1 MRRLFNIF
9 ATTLLAVSFFACER
23 EQVYNGGNNS
33 TGVEIDLENSIQFNT
48 GITTRGQ
55 LVMDNYLQDHF
66 AVYGYV
72 YRSSWQ
78 AAQAMAKPNVFI
90 SNANDKTSFVAPQTV
105 TYDAGTYTYTPI
117 VQWTGYKYSFFA
129 YYPAINSG
137 SKAVSISPSGVDV
150 EGAPYIEYHISRT
163 DPSSTADLMTASV
176 IDTDANS
183 SKEVQLHFKHRL
195 SAIDVAAVNY
205 CEYDPNPDNNDA
217 TDVLPVTIEIHQA
230 NFRMTNLLYDTYVV
244 SLDETKPTTPSNR
257 SSDTIASFELLTAA
271 EDDIQI
277 EVNTDGDIQ
286 MRPITSAERNTTMIV
301 IPQTTPLHVEPEIIY
316 YRRLP
321 DANGKARYL
330 DSADKIHELELN
342 QEGGH
347 IGTPPACTYN
357 TAFDFDRGL
366 LEGRRYFIQI
376 NFTSDAVSVNI
387 VAADEWSDDLNG
399 DGTFDDNDK
408 IKHEF
413 M

>member
-1 MRRLFNIF
+1 MKRLYNIF
-9 ATTLLAVSFFACER
+9 TIAILAMSLVACDKETIT
-23 EQVYNGGNNS
+23 NTPDTPI
-33 TGVEIDLENSIQFNT
+33 TGEEIDFENSIQFNT

-55 LVMDNYLQDHF
+55 LVMDDYLQDHF

-78 AAQAMAKPNVFI
+78 AAEAMAKPNVFI
-90 SNANDKTSFVAPQTV
+90 SDADNKESFIAPMTV
-105 TYDAGTYTYTPI
+105 NYDAGTYTYTPI

-137 SKAVSISPSGVDV
+137 SRVASIFPSGVNV
-150 EGAPYIEYHISRT
+150 EGTPYVEYQISRT
-163 DPSSTADLMTASV
+163 DPASTVDLMTASV

-183 SKEVQLHFKHRL
+183 SKEVQFQFKHRL

-205 CEYDPNPDNNDA
+205 CEYDPNPDNNDS
-217 TDVLPVTIEIHQA
+217 TDVLPVTIEVHQA

-244 SLDETKPTTPSNR
+244 SLDDTEPSTPSNR
-257 SSDTIASFELLTAA
+257 SSDTIANFELLTAA
-271 EDDIQI
+271 DEDVTI
-277 EVNTDGDIQ
+277 ELNKDGDIQ
-286 MRPITSAERNTTMIV
+286 MRPITSSEKNTTMIV

-330 DSADKIHELELN
+330 DSSDKIHELELN

-347 IGTPPACTYN
+347 IGTPPTFTYN

-387 VAADEWSDDLNG
+387 IAADEWNEK
-399 DGTFDDNDK
+399 TQVN
-408 IKHEF
+408 HEF

>member
-1 MRRLFNIF
+1 MSL
-9 ATTLLAVSFFACER
+9 VACDKESITNTPDTPISG
-23 EQVYNGGNNS
+23 E
-33 TGVEIDLENSIQFNT
+33 EIDFENSIQFNT

-55 LVMDNYLQDHF
+55 LVMDDYLKDHF

-78 AAQAMAKPNVFI
+78 AAEAMAKPNVFI
-90 SNANDKTSFVAPQTV
+90 SDANDKTSFVAPMTV
-105 TYDAGTYTYTPI
+105 EHDGGTYTYSPI

-137 SKAVSISPSGVDV
+137 GSREASIFPSGVDV
-150 EGAPYIEYHISRT
+150 EGAPYVEYRISRT
-163 DPSSTADLMTASV
+163 DPASTVDLMTASV

-183 SKEVQLHFKHRL
+183 SKEVQFQFKHRL

-205 CEYDPNPDNNDA
+205 CEFDPNPGNNDS
-217 TDVLPVTIEIHQA
+217 TDVLPVTIEVHQA
-230 NFRMTNLLYDTYVV
+230 DFRMTNLLYDTYLV
-244 SLDETKPTTPSNR
+244 SLDDTKQSTPSNR
-257 SSDTIASFELLTAA
+257 GSDTIANFELLTAA
-271 EDDIQI
+271 AEDITV
-277 EVNTDGDIQ
+277 ELNKDGDIQ
-286 MRPITSAERNTTMIV
+286 MRPITSAEKNTTMIV

-330 DSADKIHELELN
+330 DSSDKIHEFDLN
-342 QEGGH
+342 QQGGH
-347 IGTPPACTYN
+347 TGTPPAFTYN

-387 VAADEWSDDLNG
+387 IAADEWNEK
-399 DGTFDDNDK
+399 TQVN
-408 IKHEF
+408 HEF

>member
-1 MRRLFNIF
+1 MSLM
-9 ATTLLAVSFFACER
+9 ACDKESTTHTPDTPILGE
-23 EQVYNGGNNS
+23 
-33 TGVEIDLENSIQFNT
+33 EIDFENSIQFNT

-55 LVMDNYLQDHF
+55 LVTDNYLKDDF

-78 AAQAMAKPNVFI
+78 AAEVLATPNVFI
-90 SNANDKTSFVAPQTV
+90 SDSDNKTSYVAPQIV
-105 TYDAGTYTYTPI
+105 KYDADTYTYSPI

-129 YYPAINSG
+129 YYPAIDSSSNRV
-137 SKAVSISPSGVDV
+137 ASIFPSDVDDEGTPYV
-150 EGAPYIEYHISRT
+150 EYRISRQ
-163 DPSSTADLMTASV
+163 DPASTVDLMTASA

-183 SKEVQLHFKHRL
+183 SKEVQFQFKHRL

-205 CEYDPNPDNNDA
+205 CEYDPNPDNNDT
-217 TDVLPVTIEIHQA
+217 TDVLPVTIEVHKA

-244 SLDETKPTTPSNR
+244 SLDDTKPSTPSNR
-257 SSDTIASFELLTAA
+257 SSDTIANFELLTTSD
-271 EDDIQI
+271 EDITI
-277 EVNTDGDIQ
+277 GLNKDGDIQ
-286 MRPITSAERNTTMIV
+286 MREITSSEKNTTMIV

-330 DSADKIHELELN
+330 NSVDEIVELDLN
-342 QEGGH
+342 QDGGH
-347 IGTPPACTYN
+347 IGTPPSFTYN
-357 TAFDFDRGL
+357 TAFNFDRGL

-387 VAADEWSDDLNG
+387 IAADEWNEKPQV
-399 DGTFDDNDK
+399 N
-408 IKHEF
+408 HEF

>member
-1 MRRLFNIF
+1 MSL
-9 ATTLLAVSFFACER
+9 VACDKESITNTPNTPISG
-23 EQVYNGGNNS
+23 E
-33 TGVEIDLENSIQFNT
+33 EIDFENSIQFNT

-55 LVMDNYLQDHF
+55 LVMDDYLKDHF

-78 AAQAMAKPNVFI
+78 AAEAMATPNVFI
-90 SNANDKTSFVAPQTV
+90 NDANDKSSFIAPQV
-105 TYDAGTYTYTPI
+105 VSYDQGTYTYTPI

-137 SKAVSISPSGVDV
+137 SRVASIYPSGKDV
-150 EGAPYIEYHISRT
+150 EGTPYVEYRISRQ
-163 DPSSTADLMTASV
+163 DPASTVDLMTASV

-183 SKEVQLHFKHRL
+183 SKEVQFQFKHRL

-205 CEYDPNPDNNDA
+205 CEYDPNPDNNDS
-217 TDVLPVTIEIHQA
+217 TDVLPVTIEVCQA
-230 NFRMTNLLYDTYVV
+230 DFRMTNLLYDTYVV
-244 SLDETKPTTPSNR
+244 SLDDTKPSTPRNR
-257 SSDTIASFELLTAA
+257 SSDTIAKFELLI
-271 EDDIQI
+271 ESDDDIPI
-277 EVNTDGDIQ
+277 YLNKDGDIQ
-286 MRPITSAERNTTMIV
+286 MRPITSAEKNTTMIV
-301 IPQTTPLHVEPEIIY
+301 IPQTTPLHVEPVIKY

-321 DANGKARYL
+321 DANGMARYIK
-330 DSADKIHELELN
+330 ANGEIQEIPLN
-342 QEGGH
+342 QDGGH
-347 IGTPPACTYN
+347 TGAPDAFTYN

-387 VAADEWSDDLNG
+387 VAADEWNEK
-399 DGTFDDNDK
+399 TQVN
-408 IKHEF
+408 HEF

>member
-1 MRRLFNIF
+1 MKRLYNIF
-9 ATTLLAVSFFACER
+9 TIAILAMSLVACDKESITNTPDTPISG
-23 EQVYNGGNNS
+23 E
-33 TGVEIDLENSIQFNT
+33 EIDFENSIQFNT

-55 LVMDNYLQDHF
+55 LVMDDYLQDDF

-78 AAQAMAKPNVFI
+78 AAEAMAKPNVFI
-90 SNANDKTSFVAPQTV
+90 SDAEDKNSFVAPMTV
-105 TYDAGTYTYTPI
+105 KHDAGTYTYSPI

-129 YYPAINSG
+129 YYPAINS
-137 SKAVSISPSGVDV
+137 SSREVSIFPSGVDV
-150 EGAPYIEYHISRT
+150 EGAPYVTYRIDRY
-163 DPSSTADLMTASV
+163 DPSSTVDLMTASV

-183 SKEVQLHFKHRL
+183 SKEVQFQFKHRL

-205 CEYDPNPDNNDA
+205 CEYDPNPDNNDS
-217 TDVLPVTIEIHQA
+217 TDVLPVTIEVHQA
-230 NFRMTNLLYDTYVV
+230 NFRMTNLLYDTYLV
-244 SLDETKPTTPSNR
+244 SLDDTKPSTPSN
-257 SSDTIASFELLTAA
+257 SSTGTIANFELLTAA
-271 EDDIQI
+271 DEDVTI
-277 EVNTDGDIQ
+277 ELNKDGDIQ
-286 MRPITSAERNTTMIV
+286 MRPITSAEKNTTMIV

-330 DSADKIHELELN
+330 DPSDKIQEFELN

-347 IGTPPACTYN
+347 IGTPTAFRYN

-387 VAADEWSDDLNG
+387 VAADEWNEK
-399 DGTFDDNDK
+399 TQVN
-408 IKHEF
+408 HEF

>member
-1 MRRLFNIF
+1 MRRLFNILSALIVVLF
-9 ATTLLAVSFFACER
+9 VACAKDS
-23 EQVYNGGNNS
+23 VTDIPNAG
-33 TGVEIDLENSIQFNT
+33 TEIDLENSIQFNT

-55 LVMDNYLQDHF
+55 LVMDDYLKDDF

-78 AAQAMAKPNVFI
+78 AAQSMATPNVFI
-90 SNANDKTSFVAPQTV
+90 SNADDKNSYVAPQV
-105 TYDAGTYTYTPI
+105 VNYDAGTYTYNPI

-137 SKAVSISPSGVDV
+137 ARELSIVPSGVDV
-150 EGAPYIEYHISRT
+150 EGTPYVTYRIDRQ
-163 DPSSTADLMTASV
+163 DPASTVDLMTASV

-217 TDVLPVTIEIHQA
+217 TDVLPVTIEVHQA

-244 SLDETKPTTPSNR
+244 SLDETKPSTPSNY
-257 SSDTIASFELLTAA
+257 STGTIANFELLTAA
-271 EDDIQI
+271 AEDITI
-277 EVNTDGDIQ
+277 ELNKDGDIQ
-286 MRPITSAERNTTMIV
+286 MRPITSSEKNNTMIV
-301 IPQTTPLHVEPEIIY
+301 IPQSTPLHVEPEIIY

-330 DSADKIHELELN
+330 DSADKIHELDLD

-347 IGTPPACTYN
+347 IGTPPTFTYS

-387 VAADEWSDDLNG
+387 VAADEWNEKPQV
-399 DGTFDDNDK
+399 N
-408 IKHEF
+408 HEF

>member
-1 MRRLFNIF
+1 MKRLYNIF
-9 ATTLLAVSFFACER
+9 TIAILAMSLVACDKEPMNTHDTPISG
-23 EQVYNGGNNS
+23 E
-33 TGVEIDLENSIQFNT
+33 EIDFENSIQFNT

-55 LVMDNYLQDHF
+55 LVMDDYLQDDF

-78 AAQAMAKPNVFI
+78 AAEAMAKPNVFI
-90 SNANDKTSFVAPQTV
+90 SDAEDKNSFVAPMTV
-105 TYDAGTYTYTPI
+105 NYDAGTYTYSPI

-137 SKAVSISPSGVDV
+137 SKVVSIVPSGVDV
-150 EGAPYIEYHISRT
+150 EGVPYVEYRISRQ
-163 DPSSTADLMTASV
+163 DPASTVDLMTASV

-183 SKEVQLHFKHRL
+183 SKEVQFQFKHRL

-205 CEYDPNPDNNDA
+205 CEFDPNPNNNDS
-217 TDVLPVTIEIHQA
+217 TDVLPVTIEVHKA

-244 SLDETKPTTPSNR
+244 SLDDTKSSTPSN
-257 SSDTIASFELLTAA
+257 SNTDTIANFELLTAA
-271 EDDIQI
+271 AEDITV
-277 EVNTDGDIQ
+277 ELNKDGDIQ
-286 MRPITSAERNTTMIV
+286 MRPITSAEKNTTMIV

-330 DSADKIHELELN
+330 DSSDKIHELELN

-347 IGTPPACTYN
+347 IGTPPEFTYN

-387 VAADEWSDDLNG
+387 IAADEWNEKPVV
-399 DGTFDDNDK
+399 N
-408 IKHEF
+408 HEF

>member
-1 MRRLFNIF
+1 MKRLYNIF
-9 ATTLLAVSFFACER
+9 TIAILAMSLVACDKEPIT
-23 EQVYNGGNNS
+23 NTPDTPI
-33 TGVEIDLENSIQFNT
+33 TGEEIDLENSIQFNT

-55 LVMDNYLQDHF
+55 LVMDDYLKDNF

-78 AAQAMAKPNVFI
+78 AAEAMATPNVFI
-90 SNANDKTSFVAPQTV
+90 SNPDDKTSFVAPMTV
-105 TYDAGTYTYTPI
+105 NYDAGTYTYSPI

-129 YYPAINSG
+129 YYPAVNSG
-137 SKAVSISPSGVDV
+137 ARAVSIYPTGVDV
-150 EGAPYIEYHISRT
+150 EGTPSVEYRISRT
-163 DPSSTADLMTASV
+163 DPASTADLMTASV

-183 SKEVQLHFKHRL
+183 SKEVQFQFKHRL

-205 CEYDPNPDNNDA
+205 CEYDPDPENNDS
-217 TDVLPVTIEIHQA
+217 TDVLPVTIEVHQA

-244 SLDETKPTTPSNR
+244 SLDDTKPSTPRNR
-257 SSDTIASFELLTAA
+257 SEDTIASFELLTAA
-271 EDDIQI
+271 DGDVTI
-277 EVNTDGDIQ
+277 ELNKDGDIQ
-286 MRPITSAERNTTMIV
+286 MRPITSSEKNTTMIV

-321 DANGKARYL
+321 DANGMARYI
-330 DSADKIHELELN
+330 KTNGEI
-342 QEGGH
+342 QEIPLSQDGGH
-347 IGTPPACTYN
+347 TGTPDAFTYS

-387 VAADEWSDDLNG
+387 IAADEWNEK
-399 DGTFDDNDK
+399 TQVN
-408 IKHEF
+408 HEF

>member
-1 MRRLFNIF
+1 MSF
-9 ATTLLAVSFFACER
+9 AACEKDI
-23 EQVYNGGNNS
+23 VTNTPH

-55 LVMDNYLQDHF
+55 LVMDEYLQDNF

-78 AAQAMAKPNVFI
+78 AAQAMATPNVFI
-90 SNANDKTSFVAPQTV
+90 SDADDKTSFIAPQV
-105 TYDAGTYTYTPI
+105 VNYDAGTYTYSPI

-137 SKAVSISPSGVDV
+137 ARVASIYPSGVAIEGTPYV
-150 EGAPYIEYHISRT
+150 EYRISRT
-163 DPSSTADLMTASV
+163 DPASTVDLMTASI

-183 SKEVQLHFKHRL
+183 SKEVQFNFKHRL

-205 CEYDPNPDNNDA
+205 CEYDPVPDNNDS
-217 TDVLPVTIEIHQA
+217 TDVLPVTIEVHQA

-244 SLDETKPTTPSNR
+244 SLDETKPSTPSNR
-257 SSDTIASFELLTAA
+257 SEDTIANFELLTAS
-271 EDDIQI
+271 DKDVTI
-277 EVNTDGDIQ
+277 ELNKDGDIQ
-286 MRPITSAERNTTMIV
+286 MRPITSSEKNTTMIV

-330 DSADKIHELELN
+330 DSADKIHELELD
-342 QEGGH
+342 QDGGH
-347 IGTPPACTYN
+347 EGAPPTFTYN

-387 VAADEWSDDLNG
+387 VAADEWNEKPQV
-399 DGTFDDNDK
+399 N
-408 IKHEF
+408 HEF

>member
-1 MRRLFNIF
+1 MKRLYNIF
-9 ATTLLAVSFFACER
+9 TIAILAMSLVACDKESITNTPDTPISG
-23 EQVYNGGNNS
+23 E
-33 TGVEIDLENSIQFNT
+33 EIDFENSIQFNS

-55 LVMDNYLQDHF
+55 LVMDDYLKDHF

-78 AAQAMAKPNVFI
+78 AAEAMATPNVFVKDQD
-90 SNANDKTSFVAPQTV
+90 DKTFIAPMTV
-105 TYDAGTYTYTPI
+105 NYDGGTYTYSPI

-137 SKAVSISPSGVDV
+137 SRVASISPSGVDV
-150 EGAPYIEYHISRT
+150 EGTPYVEYRISRQ
-163 DPSSTADLMTASV
+163 DPASTVDLMTASV

-183 SKEVQLHFKHRL
+183 SKEVQFQFKHRL

-205 CEYDPNPDNNDA
+205 CEYDPNPGNNDS
-217 TDVLPVTIEIHQA
+217 TDVLPVTIEVHQA
-230 NFRMTNLLYDTYVV
+230 NFSMTNLLYDTYVV
-244 SLDETKPTTPSNR
+244 SLDDTKQSTPSNR
-257 SSDTIASFELLTAA
+257 SSDTIADFKLLAAA
-271 EDDIQI
+271 EPDVQI
-277 EVNTDGDIQ
+277 ELNKDGDIQ
-286 MRPITSAERNTTMIV
+286 MRPITSAEKNTTMIV
-301 IPQTTPLHVEPEIIY
+301 IPQTTPLHVVPEIIY

-330 DSADKIHELELN
+330 DSSDKIHELDLN

-347 IGTPPACTYN
+347 MGTPPAFRYE

-387 VAADEWSDDLNG
+387 VAADEWNEKPVV
-399 DGTFDDNDK
+399 N
-408 IKHEF
+408 HEF

>member
-1 MRRLFNIF
+1 MSL
-9 ATTLLAVSFFACER
+9 VACDKESNTHIPDIPTSG
-23 EQVYNGGNNS
+23 E
-33 TGVEIDLENSIQFNT
+33 EIDFENSIQFNT

-55 LVMDNYLQDHF
+55 LVTDDYLRANF

-72 YRSSWQ
+72 YRNSWE
-78 AAQAMAKPNVFI
+78 AAEVLATPNVFI
-90 SNANDKTSFVAPQTV
+90 SNANDKTSFVAPQIV
-105 TYDAGTYTYTPI
+105 YYDADTYTYSPI

-137 SKAVSISPSGVDV
+137 SREVSILPSGVDV
-150 EGAPYIEYHISRT
+150 EGTPYVKYQLDRQ
-163 DPSSTADLMTASV
+163 DPASTVDLMTASV

-183 SKEVQLHFKHRL
+183 SKEVQFQFKHRL

-205 CEYDPNPDNNDA
+205 CVYDPDPNNNDS
-217 TDVLPVTIEIHQA
+217 TDVLPVTIEVHQA

-244 SLDETKPTTPSNR
+244 SLDDTKPTTPS
-257 SSDTIASFELLTAA
+257 SSSIGTIANFELLTASE
-271 EDDIQI
+271 EDITI
-277 EVNTDGDIQ
+277 EFNKDGDIQ

-321 DANGKARYL
+321 DADGKARYL
-330 DSADKIHELELN
+330 DSSDKIQELELN
-342 QEGGH
+342 QQGGH
-347 IGTPPACTYN
+347 IGTPPAFTYN

-387 VAADEWSDDLNG
+387 IAADEWNEKPKVD
-399 DGTFDDNDK
+399 
-408 IKHEF
+408 HEF

>member
-1 MRRLFNIF
+1 MRRLFNILSALIVVLF
-9 ATTLLAVSFFACER
+9 VACAKDS
-23 EQVYNGGNNS
+23 VTDIPNAG
-33 TGVEIDLENSIQFNT
+33 TEIDLENSIQFNT

-55 LVMDNYLQDHF
+55 LVMDDYLKDDF

-78 AAQAMAKPNVFI
+78 AAQSMATPNVFI
-90 SNANDKTSFVAPQTV
+90 SNADDKNSYVAPQV
-105 TYDAGTYTYTPI
+105 VNYDAGTYTYNPI

-137 SKAVSISPSGVDV
+137 ARELSIVPSGVDV
-150 EGAPYIEYHISRT
+150 EGTPYVTYRIDRQ
-163 DPSSTADLMTASV
+163 DPASTVDLMTASV

-217 TDVLPVTIEIHQA
+217 TDVLPVTIEVHQA

-244 SLDETKPTTPSNR
+244 SLDETKPSTPSNY
-257 SSDTIASFELLTAA
+257 STGTIANFELLTAA
-271 EDDIQI
+271 AEDITI
-277 EVNTDGDIQ
+277 ELNEDGDIQ
-286 MRPITSAERNTTMIV
+286 MRPITSSEKNNTMIV
-301 IPQTTPLHVEPEIIY
+301 IPQSTPLHVEPEIIY

-330 DSADKIHELELN
+330 DSADEIHELALN

-347 IGTPPACTYN
+347 IGTPPYFTYN

-387 VAADEWSDDLNG
+387 VAADEWNEKPQV
-399 DGTFDDNDK
+399 N
-408 IKHEF
+408 HEF

>member
-1 MRRLFNIF
+1 MVITMLY
-9 ATTLLAVSFFACER
+9 VSCNKDTIANTPDTPLKGED
-23 EQVYNGGNNS
+23 
-33 TGVEIDLENSIQFNT
+33 IDFENSIQFNT

-55 LVMDNYLQDHF
+55 LVQTNYLQDDF

-78 AAQAMAKPNVFI
+78 AAQAMATPNVFI
-90 SNANDKTSFVAPQTV
+90 SNADDKESFIAPMV
-105 TYDAGTYTYTPI
+105 VNYDTGTYTYSPI

-137 SKAVSISPSGVDV
+137 GRVASIYPSGVDTEGTPYV
-150 EGAPYIEYHISRT
+150 EYRISRT
-163 DPSSTADLMTASV
+163 DPASTVDLMTASV

-183 SKEVQLHFKHRL
+183 SKEVQFHFKHRL

-205 CEYDPNPDNNDA
+205 CEYDPNPENNDA

-244 SLDETKPTTPSNR
+244 SLDDTQTSTPSNR
-257 SSDTIASFELLTAA
+257 SSDTIANFELLTAND
-271 EDDIQI
+271 DDITI
-277 EVNTDGDIQ
+277 ELNKDGDIQ
-286 MRPITSAERNTTMIV
+286 MRPITDSKKNTTMIV

-330 DSADKIHELELN
+330 DSADKIHELDLN

-347 IGTPPACTYN
+347 IRTPPRFTYN

-387 VAADEWSDDLNG
+387 IAADEWNEKPQV
-399 DGTFDDNDK
+399 N
-408 IKHEF
+408 HEF

>member
-90 SNANDKTSFVAPQTV
+90 SNANDKTSFVAPQVV
-105 TYDAGTYTYTPI
+105 TYDAGTYAYTPI

-137 SKAVSISPSGVDV
+137 SKAVSIYPSGVDV
-150 EGAPYIEYHISRT
+150 EGAPYIEYRISRQ
-163 DPSSTADLMTASV
+163 DPASTVDLMTASV

-183 SKEVQLHFKHRL
+183 SKEVQFQFKHRL

-244 SLDETKPTTPSNR
+244 SLDETKQTTPSNR
-257 SSDTIASFELLTAA
+257 SSDRIASFELLTAA
-271 EDDIQI
+271 EADIPI

-399 DGTFDDNDK
+399 DGKFDDNDK

>member
-1 MRRLFNIF
+1 MKRLYNIF
-9 ATTLLAVSFFACER
+9 TIAILAMTLVACDKE
-23 EQVYNGGNNS
+23 S
-33 TGVEIDLENSIQFNT
+33 TNTPETPITGEEIDFENSIQFNT

-55 LVMDNYLQDHF
+55 LVMDDYLQDDF

-78 AAQAMAKPNVFI
+78 AAEAMAKPNVFI
-90 SNANDKTSFVAPQTV
+90 SNAEDKNSFVAPMTV
-105 TYDAGTYTYTPI
+105 NYDAGTYTYSPI

-137 SKAVSISPSGVDV
+137 SRVASIYPSGVDV
-150 EGAPYIEYHISRT
+150 EGAPYVEYRISRI
-163 DPSSTADLMTASV
+163 DPASTVDLMTASV

-183 SKEVQLHFKHRL
+183 SKEVRFQFKHRL

-205 CEYDPNPDNNDA
+205 CEYDPNPNNNDS
-217 TDVLPVTIEIHQA
+217 TDVLPVTIEVHKA

-244 SLDETKPTTPSNR
+244 SLDDTKPSTPSNR
-257 SSDTIASFELLTAA
+257 SSDNIANFELLTAA
-271 EDDIQI
+271 DKDVTI
-277 EVNTDGDIQ
+277 ELNKDGDIQ
-286 MRPITSAERNTTMIV
+286 MRPITSSEKNTTMIV

-321 DANGKARYL
+321 DANGKARYIK
-330 DSADKIHELELN
+330 ANGEIQEIPLN
-342 QEGGH
+342 QDGGH
-347 IGTPPACTYN
+347 TGTPETFTYN

-387 VAADEWSDDLNG
+387 VAADEWNEKPVV
-399 DGTFDDNDK
+399 N
-408 IKHEF
+408 HEF

>member
-1 MRRLFNIF
+1 MKRLYNIF
-9 ATTLLAVSFFACER
+9 TIAILAMSLVACDKEPITNTPDTPISG
-23 EQVYNGGNNS
+23 E
-33 TGVEIDLENSIQFNT
+33 EIDFENSIQFNT

-55 LVMDNYLQDHF
+55 LVETDYLQDNF

-78 AAQAMAKPNVFI
+78 AAEAMATPNVFI
-90 SNANDKTSFVAPQTV
+90 SDANDKTSFVAPMTV
-105 TYDAGTYTYTPI
+105 NYDAGTYTYSPI

-129 YYPAINSG
+129 YYPAVNSG
-137 SKAVSISPSGVDV
+137 ARAVSIYPTGVDV
-150 EGAPYIEYHISRT
+150 EGTPSVEYRISRT
-163 DPSSTADLMTASV
+163 DPASTADLMTASV

-183 SKEVQLHFKHRL
+183 SKEVQFQFKHRL

-205 CEYDPNPDNNDA
+205 CEYDPDPENNDS
-217 TDVLPVTIEIHQA
+217 TDVLPVTIEVHQA

-244 SLDETKPTTPSNR
+244 SLDDTKPSTPSNR
-257 SSDTIASFELLTAA
+257 SEDTIANFELLTAA
-271 EDDIQI
+271 DGDVTI
-277 EVNTDGDIQ
+277 ELNKDGDIQ
-286 MRPITSAERNTTMIV
+286 MRPITSSEKNTTMIV

-321 DANGKARYL
+321 DANGMARYIK
-330 DSADKIHELELN
+330 ANGEI
-342 QEGGH
+342 QEIPLSQDGGH
-347 IGTPPACTYN
+347 TGTPEAFTYN

-387 VAADEWSDDLNG
+387 IAADEWNEK
-399 DGTFDDNDK
+399 TQVN
-408 IKHEF
+408 HEF

>member
-1 MRRLFNIF
+1 MRRLFNI
-9 ATTLLAVSFFACER
+9 LAAIGVMSFVACEK
-23 EQVYNGGNNS
+23 EIVTNTPQ

-55 LVMDNYLQDHF
+55 LVMDDYLKDHF

-78 AAQAMAKPNVFI
+78 AAEAMAKPNVFI
-90 SNANDKTSFVAPQTV
+90 SDANNKTSFVAPQIV
-105 TYDAGTYTYTPI
+105 NYDAGTYTYSPI

-137 SKAVSISPSGVDV
+137 SREVSIFPSGVDV
-150 EGAPYIEYHISRT
+150 EGTPYVTYRLDRQ
-163 DPSSTADLMTASV
+163 DPASTVDLMTASV

-183 SKEVQLHFKHRL
+183 SKEVQFQFKHRL

-205 CEYDPNPDNNDA
+205 CEYDPNPDNNDS
-217 TDVLPVTIEIHQA
+217 TDVLPVTIEVHQA

-244 SLDETKPTTPSNR
+244 SLDDTKPTTPSN
-257 SSDTIASFELLTAA
+257 SNTGTIANFELLTAA
-271 EDDIQI
+271 AEDITI
-277 EVNTDGDIQ
+277 ELNKDGDIQ
-286 MRPITSAERNTTMIV
+286 MRPITSAEKNTTMIV

-316 YRRLP
+316 YRRLQ

-347 IGTPPACTYN
+347 IGTPPAFRYN

-387 VAADEWSDDLNG
+387 VAADEWLEDING
-399 DGTFDDNDK
+399 DGVVDDKDNVY
-408 IKHEF
+408 HEF

>member
-1 MRRLFNIF
+1 MKRLYNIF
-9 ATTLLAVSFFACER
+9 TIAILAMSLVACDKESITNTPDTPISG
-23 EQVYNGGNNS
+23 E
-33 TGVEIDLENSIQFNT
+33 EIDFENSIQFNT

-55 LVMDNYLQDHF
+55 LVMDDYLKADF

-78 AAQAMAKPNVFI
+78 AAESMATPNVFLEDLE
-90 SNANDKTSFVAPQTV
+90 DKTSFIVPQIV
-105 TYDAGTYTYTPI
+105 HYDGGTYTYSPI

-129 YYPAINSG
+129 YYPAINS
-137 SKAVSISPSGVDV
+137 VSREVTILPSGVDV
-150 EGAPYIEYHISRT
+150 EGTPYVKYQLDRQ
-163 DPSSTADLMTASV
+163 DPASTVDLMTASV

-183 SKEVQLHFKHRL
+183 SKEVQFQFKHRL

-205 CEYDPNPDNNDA
+205 CEYDPNPGNNDA
-217 TDVLPVTIEIHQA
+217 TDVLPVTIEVHQA

-244 SLDETKPTTPSNR
+244 SLDDTKSSTPSN
-257 SSDTIASFELLTAA
+257 SSTGTIANFELLTAA
-271 EDDIQI
+271 EPDVQI
-277 EVNTDGDIQ
+277 ELNKDGDIQ
-286 MRPITSAERNTTMIV
+286 MRPITSAEKNTTMIV
-301 IPQTTPLHVEPEIIY
+301 IPQTTPLHVVPEIIY

-330 DSADKIHELELN
+330 DPSDKIHELDLN

-347 IGTPPACTYN
+347 IGTPPAFRYE

-387 VAADEWSDDLNG
+387 IAADEWNEKPVV
-399 DGTFDDNDK
+399 N
-408 IKHEF
+408 HEF

>member
-1 MRRLFNIF
+1 MVITMLY
-9 ATTLLAVSFFACER
+9 VSCNKDTIANTPDTPLKGED
-23 EQVYNGGNNS
+23 
-33 TGVEIDLENSIQFNT
+33 IDFENSIQFNT

-55 LVMDNYLQDHF
+55 LVQTNYLQDDF

-90 SNANDKTSFVAPQTV
+90 SDADDKDSFIAPMV
-105 TYDAGTYTYTPI
+105 VKYDADTYTYSPI

-137 SKAVSISPSGVDV
+137 SRAASIYPSGVDTEGTPYV
-150 EGAPYIEYHISRT
+150 EYRISRT
-163 DPSSTADLMTASV
+163 DPASTVDLMTASV
-176 IDTDANS
+176 VDTDANS
-183 SKEVQLHFKHRL
+183 SKEVQFHFKHRL

-205 CEYDPNPDNNDA
+205 CEYDPNPGNNDA
-217 TDVLPVTIEIHQA
+217 TDVLPVTIEVHQA

-244 SLDETKPTTPSNR
+244 SLDDSKPSTPSNR
-257 SSDTIASFELLTAA
+257 SSDTIANFELLTAS
-271 EDDIQI
+271 DKDITI
-277 EVNTDGDIQ
+277 DLNKDGDIQ
-286 MRPITSAERNTTMIV
+286 MRPITDSKKNTTMIV

-321 DANGKARYL
+321 DADGKARYL
-330 DSADKIHELELN
+330 NPADEIVELDLN

-347 IGTPPACTYN
+347 TGTPPAFTYN

-387 VAADEWSDDLNG
+387 IAADEWNEKPQV
-399 DGTFDDNDK
+399 N
-408 IKHEF
+408 HEF

>member
-1 MRRLFNIF
+1 
-9 ATTLLAVSFFACER
+9 VSFVGCAKDSVTDI
-23 EQVYNGGNNS
+23 QNAG
-33 TGVEIDLENSIQFNT
+33 TGTEIDLENSIQFNT

-55 LVMDNYLQDHF
+55 LVMDDYLKADF

-78 AAQAMAKPNVFI
+78 AAVSMAKPNVFI
-90 SNANDKTSFVAPQTV
+90 SNADDKNSFVAPQIV
-105 TYDAGTYTYTPI
+105 NYDAGTYTYSPI

-137 SKAVSISPSGVDV
+137 TREVSIVPSGVGV
-150 EGAPYIEYHISRT
+150 EGTPYVTYRIDRQ
-163 DPSSTADLMTASV
+163 DPASTADLMTASV

-183 SKEVQLHFKHRL
+183 SKEVQFQFKHRL

-205 CEYDPNPDNNDA
+205 CEYDPNPNNNDS
-217 TDVLPVTIEIHQA
+217 TDVLDVTIEVHQA
-230 NFRMTNLLYDTYVV
+230 NFRMTNLLYDTYTV
-244 SLDETKPTTPSNR
+244 SLDETQPSTPSNR
-257 SSDTIASFELLTAA
+257 STGTIANFELLTAA
-271 EDDIQI
+271 DKDITI
-277 EVNTDGDIQ
+277 ALNKDGDIQ
-286 MRPITSAERNTTMIV
+286 MRPITSSEKNTTMIV
-301 IPQTTPLHVEPEIIY
+301 IPQSTPLHVEPEIIY

-330 DSADKIHELELN
+330 DSADKIHEFDLN

-347 IGTPPACTYN
+347 IETPPAFTYN

-366 LEGRRYFIQI
+366 LEVRRYFIQI

-387 VAADEWSDDLNG
+387 VAADEWNEKPQV
-399 DGTFDDNDK
+399 N
-408 IKHEF
+408 HEF

>member
-1 MRRLFNIF
+1 MRRLFNILS
-9 ATTLLAVSFFACER
+9 ALIVVSFVGCAKDS
-23 EQVYNGGNNS
+23 VADITNAG
-33 TGVEIDLENSIQFNT
+33 TEIDLENSIQFNT

-55 LVMDNYLQDHF
+55 LVMDDYLKADF

-78 AAQAMAKPNVFI
+78 AAVSMAKPNVFI
-90 SNANDKTSFVAPQTV
+90 SDAENKESFVAPQIV
-105 TYDAGTYTYTPI
+105 NYDAGTYAYSPI

-137 SKAVSISPSGVDV
+137 SKVVSIFPSGVDV
-150 EGAPYIEYHISRT
+150 EGTPYVEYRISRT
-163 DPSSTADLMTASV
+163 DPASTADLMTASV

-183 SKEVQLHFKHRL
+183 SKEVQFNFKHRL

-205 CEYDPNPDNNDA
+205 CEYDPNPDNNDS
-217 TDVLPVTIEIHQA
+217 TDVLPVTIEVHQA

-244 SLDETKPTTPSNR
+244 SLDDTKPSTPSNR
-257 SSDTIASFELLTAA
+257 SSDTIANFELLTAA
-271 EDDIQI
+271 AEDITI
-277 EVNTDGDIQ
+277 ALNKDGDIQ
-286 MRPITSAERNTTMIV
+286 MRPITSSEKNTTMIV
-301 IPQTTPLHVEPEIIY
+301 IPQATPLHVEPEIIY

-330 DSADKIHELELN
+330 DSADKSHELDWD
-342 QEGGH
+342 QDGGH
-347 IGTPPACTYN
+347 IGTPPTFTYN

-387 VAADEWSDDLNG
+387 VAADEWLEDING
-399 DGTFDDNDK
+399 DGVFDDNDK
-408 IKHEF
+408 VYHEF

>member
-1 MRRLFNIF
+1 MKRLYNI
-9 ATTLLAVSFFACER
+9 LAIAILAMSLVACDKESITNTPDTPISG
-23 EQVYNGGNNS
+23 E
-33 TGVEIDLENSIQFNT
+33 EIDFENSIQFNT

-55 LVMDNYLQDHF
+55 LVMDNYLQDDF

-78 AAQAMAKPNVFI
+78 AAEAMAKPNVFI
-90 SNANDKTSFVAPQTV
+90 SDTNNKASFVAPQIV
-105 TYDAGTYTYTPI
+105 NYDAGTYTYSPI

-137 SKAVSISPSGVDV
+137 SRVASIFPSSVDV
-150 EGAPYIEYHISRT
+150 EGAPYVEYRISRQ
-163 DPSSTADLMTASV
+163 DPASTVDLMTASV

-183 SKEVQLHFKHRL
+183 SKEVQFQFKHRL

-205 CEYDPNPDNNDA
+205 CEYDPNPGNNDS
-217 TDVLPVTIEIHQA
+217 TDVLPVTIEVCLA

-244 SLDETKPTTPSNR
+244 SLDDTKPSTPSNR
-257 SSDTIASFELLTAA
+257 SSDTIANFELLTDSD
-271 EDDIQI
+271 DDIPI
-277 EVNTDGDIQ
+277 DLNKDGDIQ
-286 MRPITSAERNTTMIV
+286 MRPITSAEKNTTMIV
-301 IPQTTPLHVEPEIIY
+301 IPQSTPLHVEPVIKY

-321 DANGKARYL
+321 DANGMARYI
-330 DSADKIHELELN
+330 KTNGEI
-342 QEGGH
+342 QEIPLSQDGGH
-347 IGTPPACTYN
+347 TGTPDTFTYN

-387 VAADEWSDDLNG
+387 IAADEWNEKPVV
-399 DGTFDDNDK
+399 N
-408 IKHEF
+408 HEF

>member
-1 MRRLFNIF
+1 M
-9 ATTLLAVSFFACER
+9 SFVACEK
-23 EQVYNGGNNS
+23 EIVTNTPQ

-55 LVMDNYLQDHF
+55 LVETDYLQDDF

-78 AAQAMAKPNVFI
+78 AAQAMATPNVFI
-90 SNANDKTSFVAPQTV
+90 KNADDKNSFVAPLIV
-105 TYDAGTYTYTPI
+105 NYDTGTYTYSPI

-137 SKAVSISPSGVDV
+137 AREASIFPSGVDV
-150 EGAPYIEYHISRT
+150 EGTPYVTYRLDRQ
-163 DPSSTADLMTASV
+163 DPASTVDLMTASV

-183 SKEVQLHFKHRL
+183 SKEVQFQFKHRL

-217 TDVLPVTIEIHQA
+217 TDVLPVTIEVHQA

-244 SLDETKPTTPSNR
+244 SLDETKPSTPSN
-257 SSDTIASFELLTAA
+257 SSTGTIANFELLTAA
-271 EDDIQI
+271 AKDITI
-277 EVNTDGDIQ
+277 ELNKDGDIQ
-286 MRPITSAERNTTMIV
+286 MRPITSAEKNTTMIV

-321 DANGKARYL
+321 NANGKARYL
-330 DSADKIHELELN
+330 DSSDKIHELELN

-347 IGTPPACTYN
+347 IGTPPMFTYN

-387 VAADEWSDDLNG
+387 VAADEWSEKPQVN
-399 DGTFDDNDK
+399 
-408 IKHEF
+408 HEF

>member
-1 MRRLFNIF
+1 MSF
-9 ATTLLAVSFFACER
+9 AACEK
-23 EQVYNGGNNS
+23 EIVTNTPQ

-55 LVMDNYLQDHF
+55 LVMDDYLKDNF

-78 AAQAMAKPNVFI
+78 AAQAMATPNVFI
-90 SNANDKTSFVAPQTV
+90 SDADDKTSFIAPQV
-105 TYDAGTYTYTPI
+105 VNYDAGTYTYSPI

-137 SKAVSISPSGVDV
+137 AREASIFPSGVDV
-150 EGAPYIEYHISRT
+150 EGTPYVEYRISRT
-163 DPSSTADLMTASV
+163 DPASTVDLMTASV

-183 SKEVQLHFKHRL
+183 SKEVQFNFKHRL

-205 CEYDPNPDNNDA
+205 CEYDPVPENNDS
-217 TDVLPVTIEIHQA
+217 TDVLPVTIEVHQA

-244 SLDETKPTTPSNR
+244 SLDETKPSTPSNR
-257 SSDTIASFELLTAA
+257 SSDTIANFELLTATA
-271 EDDIQI
+271 EDIPI
-277 EVNTDGDIQ
+277 EVNKDGDIQ
-286 MRPITSAERNTTMIV
+286 MRPITSSEKNTTMIV
-301 IPQTTPLHVEPEIIY
+301 IPQTTLLHVEPEIIY

-330 DSADKIHELELN
+330 DSADKIHELELD

-347 IGTPPACTYN
+347 VGAPPAFTYN

-387 VAADEWSDDLNG
+387 VAADEWNEKPQV
-399 DGTFDDNDK
+399 N
-408 IKHEF
+408 HEF